1 MPPRTRKNPAPTRP
15 APLPPVLLP
24 PAPAPSWLRPL
35 LMGLTVLLLLA
46 WFTGEIA
53 DTDIWLHLK
62 TGQHTL
68 ETRALTVPDPFSY
81 TSNFQSSSYA
91 GEAAT
96 RYFNLTHE
104 WLAQIVMY
112 LVYAVAGFPGLVLLR
127 AAVLIGFCG
136 LIGLMAYRR
145 SGHFYRGLAAAMVA
159 GAVAVNFQQS
169 RPFLVT
175 FALLAAVMAILESR
189 RRMWLLPAIFL
200 FWANCHGGFFLGW
213 VIMGAY
219 CAEASIWRM
228 QKKPVT
234 GERRLWLMTAICF
247 LISGVNPNG
256 FRVIQILFFYRNSPI
271 QASNLEWQ
279 YPADLGLFAGHW
291 ASWQPSP
298 FSFVLFGALV
308 ALAIGWRQTRPVD
321 WLLYGIFA
329 PFSLLAV
336 RNTIFMGIFGP
347 ILIAALLPSWK
358 RAMPVMAEYT
368 VAGLLAAAAVWQAA
382 GSGAFQLRTA
392 EWQLP
397 SGAADFL
404 KAHQV
409 AERIFNT
416 YETGGYL
423 VWRLWPMQK
432 DFIDPRGLSE
442 EAYADYRRIL
452 YNADSNGGKSGA
464 ELIEKYGVQVLVLEG
479 FDRFSGKV
487 YLLAAALADPNQRE
501 WKLVYSD
508 SKGVVFMRHPPAG
521 VQPLNSLEALGSIEL
536 QCREQV
542 RHAPDKPRCAR
553 GIGELYAQIGDRQRA
568 RQWLQFYLDH
578 RAESDPDAARM
589 LGALPVP

>member
-1 MPPRTRKNPAPTRP
+1 MPARTQKNPAP
-15 APLPPVLLP
+15 PLRPPVP

-35 LMGLTVLLLLA
+35 LMGLTALLLLS

-81 TSNFQSSSYA
+81 TSNLQSSSYA

-104 WLAQIVMY
+104 WLAQSIMY

-136 LIGLMAYRR
+136 LIGLMAFWR
-145 SGHFYRGLAAAMVA
+145 SGHFYRGLAAAIVA
-159 GAVAVNFQQS
+159 GGVAINFQQS

-219 CAEASIWRM
+219 CAEAFIWRL
-228 QKKPVT
+228 QKKPVP
-234 GERRLWLMTAICF
+234 GERQLWLMTVLCF

-256 FRVIQILFFYRNSPI
+256 FRVIQILFLYRNSPI
-271 QASNLEWQ
+271 QANNLEWQ

-308 ALAIGWRQTRPVD
+308 ALVIGRRRTRPVD
-321 WLLYGIFA
+321 WLLYAIFA

-358 RAMPVMAEYT
+358 RAMPLAAEYT
-368 VAGLLAAAAVWQAA
+368 VAGLLVALVVWKAAT
-382 GSGAFQLRTA
+382 GGAFQLRAA

-409 AERIFNT
+409 TERIFNT

-442 EAYADYRRIL
+442 EAYADYRRMLI
-452 YNADSNGGKSGA
+452 NTDAGGATSAQK
-464 ELIEKYGVQVLVLEG
+464 LFDKYGIQVLVLEG
-479 FDRFSGKV
+479 FVRFSGELYALAV
-487 YLLAAALADPNQRE
+487 NLAAPNQSD
-501 WKLVYSD
+501 WKLVYAD

-536 QCREQV
+536 QCTEQV
-542 RHAPDKPRCAR
+542 RHDPARPRCAR

-578 RAESDPDAARM
+578 RAEADPDAEQMLRGLPAR
-589 LGALPVP
+589 

>member
-1 MPPRTRKNPAPTRP
+1 MPPRTRNIPA
-15 APLPPVLLP
+15 APVRPPVP
-24 PAPAPSWLRPL
+24 PAPAPFWLRPL
-35 LMGLTVLLLLA
+35 LMGLTVLLLLT

-81 TSNFQSSSYA
+81 TSNLPGSSYA
-91 GEAAT
+91 GEATT

-104 WLAQIVMY
+104 WLAQSIMY
-112 LVYAVAGFPGLVLLR
+112 LVYTVAGFPGLVLLR

-136 LIGLMAYRR
+136 LVGLMAYWR
-145 SGHFYRGLAAAMVA
+145 SGHFYRGLAAAIVA
-159 GAVAVNFQQS
+159 GAIAINFQQS

-175 FALLAAVMAILESR
+175 FELLAAVMAILESR
-189 RRMWLLPAIFL
+189 RRMWLLPAVFL

-213 VIMGAY
+213 VVMGAY
-219 CAEASIWRM
+219 CAEALIQRLR
-228 QKKPVT
+228 KKPVP
-234 GERRLWLMTAICF
+234 GERQLWLMTAICF

-256 FRVIQILFFYRNSPI
+256 FRVIQILFFYRNSSI
-271 QASNLEWQ
+271 QASNIEWQ
-279 YPADLGLFAGHW
+279 YPADLGLFVGHW
-291 ASWQPSP
+291 STWQPSP
-298 FSFVLFGALV
+298 FSFVLFGALL
-308 ALAIGWRQTRPVD
+308 ALAIGWRRTRPVD
-321 WLLYGIFA
+321 WLLYTIFA

-347 ILIAALLPSWK
+347 ILIAALLPSRK
-358 RAMPVMAEYT
+358 RAMPVMAGYV
-368 VAGLLAAAAVWQAA
+368 VAGLLAAAVIWSVAR
-382 GSGAFQLRTA
+382 GGAFQWRTA

-409 AERIFNT
+409 TDRIFNT

-442 EAYADYRRIL
+442 AAYADYRRML
-452 YNADSNGGKSGA
+452 LNTDATGGTSA
-464 ELIEKYGVQVLVLEG
+464 RQLFDKYGIQVLVLEG
-479 FDRFSGKV
+479 FDRFSGQI
-487 YLLAAALADPNQRE
+487 YPLAVNLADPKQTE
-501 WKLVYSD
+501 WKLVYAD
-508 SKGVVFMRHPPAG
+508 AKGVVFMRHPPAG
-521 VQPLNSLEALGSIEL
+521 VQALNSLGALSSIEL

-542 RHAPDKPRCAR
+542 QHDPARSGCTQGVAELHA
-553 GIGELYAQIGDRQRA
+553 LVGDAWPTR
-568 RQWLQFYLDH
+568 
-578 RAESDPDAARM
+578 
-589 LGALPVP
+589 

>member
-1 MPPRTRKNPAPTRP
+1 MPPRTRKNPAPILR
-15 APLPPVLLP
+15 APLPPAPLP

-35 LMGLTVLLLLA
+35 LMGLTVILLLA

-81 TSNFQSSSYA
+81 TSNLQSSSYA

>member
-1 MPPRTRKNPAPTRP
+1 MAARSPK
-15 APLPPVLLP
+15 PPVRAIS
-24 PAPAPSWLRPL
+24 APAWLHPVL
-35 LMGLTVLLLLA
+35 IGLAALLLLA

-81 TSNFQSSSYA
+81 TSNLPTSGYA
-91 GEAAT
+91 GEAIT

-112 LVYAVAGFPGLVLLR
+112 LVYTAAGFPGLVLLR

-136 LIGLMAYRR
+136 LVGLMAYWR
-145 SGHFYRGLAAAMVA
+145 SGHFYRGLAAAILA
-159 GAVAVNFQQS
+159 GAVAINFQQS

-175 FALLAAVMAILESR
+175 FALLALVMAILESR
-189 RRMWLLPAIFL
+189 RGMWLLAPIFL

-219 CAEASIWRM
+219 CAEALILRW
-228 QKKPVT
+228 QKKPVA
-234 GERRLWLMTAICF
+234 GERQLWLVTPLCF
-247 LISGVNPNG
+247 LISGLNPNG
-256 FRVIQILFFYRNSPI
+256 FRVIQILFFYRNSPL

-279 YPADLGLFAGHW
+279 YPAF
-291 ASWQPSP
+291 WQPSP
-298 FSFVLFGALV
+298 FSFLLFGTAV
-308 ALAIGWRQTRPVD
+308 ALAIGWGRTRPVD
-321 WLLYGIFA
+321 WLLFAIFA

-347 ILIAALLPSWK
+347 ILMAALLPSPK
-358 RAMPVMAEYT
+358 RAMPVIAEYA
-368 VAGLLAAAAVWQAA
+368 VAGVLAVWAVWQAA
-382 GSGAFQLRTA
+382 AGGAFQLRAA

-404 KAHQV
+404 QAHHV
-409 AERIFNT
+409 TERMFNT
-416 YETGGYL
+416 YESGGYL
-423 VWRLWPMQK
+423 VWRMWPMQK

-452 YNADSNGGKSGA
+452 FNADSAGGKSAA
-464 ELIEKYGVQVLVLEG
+464 ELIEKYGIQVLVLEG

-487 YLLAAALADPNQRE
+487 YLLPAALADPRQQE

-542 RHAPDKPRCAR
+542 QHDPAKPRCAR
-553 GIGELYAQIGDRQRA
+553 GIGELYAQIGNAGRA

-578 RAESDPDAARM
+578 KAEADPEAQTL
-589 LGALPVP
+589 LGSLPVR

>member
-1 MPPRTRKNPAPTRP
+1 MPTRPRKNPAPGLRP
-15 APLPPVLLP
+15 ASPPGP
-24 PAPAPSWLRPL
+24 QPAAAAVSWLRPVL
-35 LMGLTVLLLLA
+35 LGLTALLLLS

-81 TSNFQSSSYA
+81 TSNLQSSSYA

-104 WLAQIVMY
+104 WLAQVIMY
-112 LVYAVAGFPGLVLLR
+112 LVYTVAGFPGLVLLR
-127 AAVLIGFCG
+127 AAVLIAFCG
-136 LIGLMAYRR
+136 LVGLMTYWR
-145 SGHFYRGLAAAMVA
+145 SGHFYRSLAAAILA
-159 GAVAVNFQQS
+159 GAIATNFQQS

-219 CAEASIWRM
+219 CAQALILRL
-228 QKKPVT
+228 QKKPDP
-234 GERRLWLMTAICF
+234 GERQLWLMTAICF

-279 YPADLGLFAGHW
+279 YPAF
-291 ASWQPSP
+291 WQPSP
-298 FSFVLFGALV
+298 FSFALFAALAV
-308 ALAIGWRQTRPVD
+308 LAIGWRKARPVD
-321 WLLYGIFA
+321 WLLYAIFA

-347 ILIAALLPSWK
+347 ILIASLMPSWK
-358 RAMPVMAEYT
+358 RAMPVMAEYAL
-368 VAGLLAAAAVWQAA
+368 AGLLAVWAFWQAA
-382 GSGAFQLRTA
+382 SGGAFQLRAA
-392 EWQLP
+392 EWELP

-409 AERIFNT
+409 TGRMFNT

-452 YNADSNGGKSGA
+452 YNADSAGGKSA
-464 ELIEKYGVQVLVLEG
+464 PELLEKYRIQVLVLEG

-487 YLLAAALADPNQRE
+487 YLLPAALADPHQQE
-501 WKLVYSD
+501 WKLVYAD

-521 VQPLNSLEALGSIEL
+521 VQPLNSLEALGSIEG

-542 RHAPDKPRCAR
+542 QHDPARPRCAR
-553 GIGELYAQIGDRQRA
+553 GIGELYAQIGNGAGA

-578 RAESDPDAARM
+578 RAESDPDAERM
-589 LGALPVP
+589 LRSLPAR

>member
-1 MPPRTRKNPAPTRP
+1 MPPRTQKNPVPRLRAP
-15 APLPPVLLP
+15 LP
-24 PAPAPSWLRPL
+24 PAPAPSWFRPVL
-35 LMGLTVLLLLA
+35 AGVTVLLLLS

-81 TSNFQSSSYA
+81 TSNLRSSSYA
-91 GEAAT
+91 GEATT
-96 RYFNLTHE
+96 RYFNLTSE
-104 WLAQIVMY
+104 WLAQVVMY
-112 LVYAVAGFPGLVLLR
+112 LVYTVAGFPGLVLLR

-136 LIGLMAYRR
+136 LIGLMAYWR
-145 SGHFYRGLAAAMVA
+145 SGHFYRGLAAAIVA
-159 GAVAVNFQQS
+159 GAVAINFQQS

-213 VIMGAY
+213 VMMGAY
-219 CAEASIWRM
+219 GAEALILRW
-228 QKKPVT
+228 QKKPVPD
-234 GERRLWLMTAICF
+234 ERRLWLMTAICF

-256 FRVIQILFFYRNSPI
+256 FRVIQILFWYRNSPI

-279 YPADLGLFAGHW
+279 YPRFWELSLSNAGLFVA
-291 ASWQPSP
+291 
-298 FSFVLFGALV
+298 LFGALL
-308 ALAIGWRQTRPVD
+308 ALAVGWRRTRPVD
-321 WLLYGIFA
+321 WLLFGIFA
-329 PFSLLAV
+329 PFSLMAV
-336 RNTIFMGIFGP
+336 RNTIFMGVVGP
-347 ILIAALLPSWK
+347 ILIAALLPSRK
-358 RAMPVMAEYT
+358 RAMPVVAEYAVT
-368 VAGLLAAAAVWQAA
+368 GLLVAGVVWKAVT
-382 GSGAFQLRTA
+382 GGGFQLRAA

-409 AERIFNT
+409 TDRMFNT

-442 EAYADYRRIL
+442 EAYADYRRMLI
-452 YNADSNGGKSGA
+452 NTDTNGGMSARK
-464 ELIEKYGVQVLVLEG
+464 LFDKYGIQVLILEG
-479 FDRFSGKV
+479 FERFSGQV
-487 YLLAAALADPNQRE
+487 YPLTVNLAAPNQSE
-501 WKLVYSD
+501 WKLVYAD
-508 SKGVVFMRHPPAG
+508 AKGVVFMRHPPAG
-521 VQPLNSLEALGSIEL
+521 VQPLDSLEALDSIEL

-542 RHAPDKPRCAR
+542 QHVPEKPRCAR
-553 GIGELYAQIGDRQRA
+553 GIGELYAQIGDQQRA

-578 RAESDPDAARM
+578 RAESDPDAERM
-589 LGALPVP
+589 LRSLPVR

>member
-1 MPPRTRKNPAPTRP
+1 MPPRNQKHPVPAAP
-15 APLPPVLLP
+15 APLQAAKVPT
-24 PAPAPSWLRPL
+24 WLRPVL
-35 LMGLTVLLLLA
+35 IGLAALLLLA

-68 ETRALTVPDPFSY
+68 ETHALTVPDPFSY
-81 TSNFQSSSYA
+81 TSNLQSSAYA
-91 GEAAT
+91 GEAVT

-112 LVYAVAGFPGLVLLR
+112 LVYLAAGFPGLVLLR
-127 AAVLIGFCG
+127 AAVLIAFCG
-136 LIGLMAYRR
+136 LIGLMAYWR
-145 SGHFYRGLAAAMVA
+145 SGHFYRGLAAAIVA
-159 GAVAVNFQQS
+159 GAVAINFQQS

-175 FALLAAVMAILESR
+175 FFLLAAVMAILESR
-189 RRMWLLPAIFL
+189 RRLWLLPGIFL
-200 FWANCHGGFFLGW
+200 LWANCHGGFFLGW

-219 CAEASIWRM
+219 CAEALILRL
-228 QKKPVT
+228 QKKPVP
-234 GERRLWLMTAICF
+234 GERPLWLMAAICF
-247 LISGVNPNG
+247 LISGLNPNG
-256 FRVIQILFFYRNSPI
+256 FRVIQILFFYRNSPM

-279 YPADLGLFAGHW
+279 YPAF
-291 ASWQPSP
+291 WQPSP

-308 ALAIGWRQTRPVD
+308 ALAIGWRRTRPVD
-321 WLLYGIFA
+321 WILYAIFA

-358 RAMPVMAEYT
+358 RAMPVIAEYT
-368 VAGLLAAAAVWQAA
+368 VAGLLAVWAVWQV
-382 GSGAFQLRTA
+382 GSGGAFQLRAA

-409 AERIFNT
+409 TEPMFNT

-442 EAYADYRRIL
+442 EAYTDYRRIL
-452 YNADSNGGKSGA
+452 FNADSNGGKSGA
-464 ELIEKYGVQVLVLEG
+464 ELIEKYHIQVLVVEG

-487 YLLAAALADPNQRE
+487 YLLPAALADPNQHE

-508 SKGVVFMRHPPAG
+508 AKGVVFMRHPPAG
-521 VQPLNSLEALGSIEL
+521 VQELNSLEALASIEL

-542 RHAPDKPRCAR
+542 QHDPAKPRCAR
-553 GIGELYAQIGDRQRA
+553 GIGELYGQIGNAGRA
-568 RQWLQFYLDH
+568 RQWLQYYLEH
-578 RAESDPDAARM
+578 KAESDPEAERM
-589 LGALPVP
+589 LGALPLR